1 MILSFIDL
9 NPIIQAL
16 LATAFTW
23 FVTAVGASLVF
34 LLKDINRKFFDG
46 MLRFAAGVL
55 LAASYWSLLSPSL
68 ELSKLMS
75 LLQVAIGF
83 LLEGISIRI
92 VNKILLHLHTNLLH
106 PSIAGRKTKLK
117 KIY

>member
-1 MILSFIDL
+1 
-9 NPIIQAL
+9 
-16 LATAFTW
+16 
-23 FVTAVGASLVF
+23 
-34 LLKDINRKFFDG
+34 
-46 MLRFAAGVL
+46 VL
-55 LAASYWSLLSPSL
+55 LAAVCWVLLSPSL

-83 LLEGISIRI
+83 LLEGITIRI
-92 VNKILLHLHTNLLH
+92 VNKILLHLHINLLH

>member
-1 MILSFIDL
+1 L
-9 NPIIQAL
+9 QQ
-16 LATAFTW
+16 
-23 FVTAVGASLVF
+23 
-34 LLKDINRKFFDG
+34 
-46 MLRFAAGVL
+46 VL
-55 LAASYWSLLSPSL
+55 LAAVCWVLLSPSL

-83 LLEGISIRI
+83 LLEGITIRI